1 MCKHILSAIN
11 EKTTDM
17 ADGGS
22 NEQLYDNDIDMEQG
36 NNNPNEIAAKE
47 ASLAI
52 EAAWNQAKKFES
64 MTVREQADSRYS
76 TGTGIAVK
84 NEDGVMSTP
93 MNSTTS
99 TSTPSRRGGRGGGGR
114 GRGRG
119 GGSYSRSE
127 TPERNVSV
135 NPNFMRHES
144 GEAGIISRKRQA
156 EQQKQQGQQKQQP
169 AVPYI
174 LAELT
179 GNKHHGQDEGII
191 KQDKNPFGPPGSF
204 LDLYWNVDKQL
215 REGKQGDDD
224 GKVLAYRDNKWQRIQ
239 KEFDGRIQQQ
249 QQQQHHHHQ
258 QQQKQKHKQNKK

>member
-1 MCKHILSAIN
+1 MN
-11 EKTTDM
+11 M

-22 NEQLYDNDIDMEQG
+22 NEQLDDNDIDMEHG

-52 EAAWNQAKKFES
+52 EAAWNQAKKFEG

-76 TGTGIAVK
+76 LGTGVAVK
-84 NEDGVMSTP
+84 NEDGMIPTP
-93 MNSTTS
+93 MNPTTS
-99 TSTPSRRGGRGGGGR
+99 NITQSRRGGRGGR

-119 GGSYSRSE
+119 GSHSRSE

-144 GEAGIISRKRQA
+144 GEAGIINRKRQA
-156 EQQKQQGQQKQQP
+156 EQQQQHGQQKQQP

-224 GKVLAYRDNKWQRIQ
+224 GKVLTYRDNKWQRIQ
-239 KEFDGRIQQQ
+239 KEFDGRMQQHQQQ
-249 QQQQHHHHQ
+249 QQQQ
-258 QQQKQKHKQNKK
+258 QQKHKHKQNKK